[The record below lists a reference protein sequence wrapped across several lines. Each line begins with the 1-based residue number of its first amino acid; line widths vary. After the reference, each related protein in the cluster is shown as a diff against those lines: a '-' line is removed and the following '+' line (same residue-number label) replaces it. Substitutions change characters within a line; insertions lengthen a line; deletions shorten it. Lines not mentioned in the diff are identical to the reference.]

1 MWLLWVTL
9 IGIGVAILSASFFD
23 MCFALNGDGALFWP
37 WVIGLFKKVFK
48 NKGKKHGAK
57 FRIVETYKG
66 DALKYHGEQW
76 RKMDSGYHEG
86 FHKWKKMTIEF
97 DTPEEAQS
105 AIEEWRE
112 QKRREKHHEVVG
124 EIF

>member
-1 MWLLWVTL
+1 MIVIGFLLV
-9 IGIGVAILSASFFD
+9 
-23 MCFALNGDGALFWP
+23 LFTFCDLVICPLWWP
-37 WVIGLFKKVFK
+37 WVARLFKKK
-48 NKGKKHGAK
+48 DKKLAAK
-57 FRIVETYKG
+57 YRVVETYKG